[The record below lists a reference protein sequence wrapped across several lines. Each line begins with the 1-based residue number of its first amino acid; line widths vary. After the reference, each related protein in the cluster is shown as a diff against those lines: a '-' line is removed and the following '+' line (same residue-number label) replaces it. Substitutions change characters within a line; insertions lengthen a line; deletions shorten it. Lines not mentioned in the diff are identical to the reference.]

1 MKESEILANIQS
13 KLSITQLNEMQ
24 NAMLKHSAE
33 ANDITLLSPTG
44 SGKTLAFL
52 IPLLK
57 HLKPANSKVQAVVIA
72 PSRELVLQISDI
84 TKAIASNHKVTCCY
98 GGHNVA
104 DEKQSLSVTPSIIIS
119 TPGRLLDHLQ
129 RGNVDLHPTTFLVL
143 DEFDKSL
150 ELGFH
155 DEMKKII
162 NKMPNVCRHI
172 LTSATMIKEYP
183 DFLKLKKHILVNF
196 LFKSDETRSRMK
208 VWRAESDSKDKLE
221 ALRNLLL
228 DLDDKRII
236 VFANYRE
243 SVERIYTY
251 LKSMNIFAG
260 IYHGALEQIDREK
273 AITMFN
279 NGSYNILITTDLGSR
294 GLDIEKVGYIIH
306 YHLPSTKEAYIHR
319 NGRTARVDENGEIFV
334 ITSPNEELPEYV
346 ETDET
351 FKMPETAK
359 RNAIIPAFRSLHFLA
374 GKKEKISKGDIVGFI
389 ANNSPIT
396 AQEIGKIDVKDHYAI
411 VAVPYDKATQVLESI
426 RTCKIKNKKVKI
438 GFAKVL

>member
-57 HLKPANSKVQAVVIA
+57 HLKPANNKVQAVVIA

-104 DEKQSLSVTPSIIIS
+104 DEKQSLSVTPSVIIS

-196 LFKSDETRSRMK
+196 LFKSEETRSRMK

-236 VFANYRE
+236 VFANYPAP
-243 SVERIYTY
+243 VERIYTY
-251 LKSMNIFAG
+251 LK
-260 IYHGALEQIDREK
+260 
-273 AITMFN
+273 
-279 NGSYNILITTDLGSR
+279 
-294 GLDIEKVGYIIH
+294 
-306 YHLPSTKEAYIHR
+306 
-319 NGRTARVDENGEIFV
+319 
-334 ITSPNEELPEYV
+334 
-346 ETDET
+346 
-351 FKMPETAK
+351 
-359 RNAIIPAFRSLHFLA
+359 
-374 GKKEKISKGDIVGFI
+374 
-389 ANNSPIT
+389 
-396 AQEIGKIDVKDHYAI
+396 
-411 VAVPYDKATQVLESI
+411 
-426 RTCKIKNKKVKI
+426 
-438 GFAKVL
+438 